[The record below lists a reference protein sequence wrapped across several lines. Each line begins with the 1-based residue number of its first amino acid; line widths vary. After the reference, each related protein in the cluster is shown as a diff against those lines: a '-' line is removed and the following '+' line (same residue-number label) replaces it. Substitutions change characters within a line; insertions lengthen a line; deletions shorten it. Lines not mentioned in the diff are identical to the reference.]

1 MGLGIKYDQGKPD
14 WYLLPLASV
23 REIVK
28 VLTIAHV
35 VKGYAE
41 YNWQLVEPRRYW
53 SALFRHLDYYQEGE
67 QYDKETG
74 LSHLA
79 HAGANI
85 LFLIWFE
92 LVKKVYLWRDA
103 DEVSVQVN
111 EPAGESIKRG
121 SVIPYERPDSVNNIP
136 YIGDSCKIDPSFW
149 NSIDFCNGG
158 SSKTDT
164 ST

>member
-1 MGLGIKYDQGKPD
+1 MSGIKHDQGKPD
-14 WYLLPLASV
+14 WYLLPLAAV

-28 VLTIAHV
+28 VLTVAHV
-35 VKGYAE
+35 VKGYPE
-41 YNWQLVEPRRYW
+41 YNWQQVEPRRYW
-53 SALFRHLDYYQEGE
+53 SALFRHLDIYQEGE

-92 LVKKVYLWRDA
+92 IVKKVYLWRDA

-111 EPAGESIKRG
+111 ESTGELNQRSPFFPDKHPDPAYSLPIAWNP
-121 SVIPYERPDSVNNIP
+121 S
-136 YIGDSCKIDPSFW
+136 KIDPSVW
-149 NSIDFCNGG
+149 DSIDICFGRID
-158 SSKTDT
+158 KTDT
-164 ST
+164 SS

>member
-1 MGLGIKYDQGKPD
+1 MKGIKHDEGKPD

-111 EPAGESIKRG
+111 EPTGESAKRKPFVLDEHFDPIDDTPFNG
-121 SVIPYERPDSVNNIP
+121 NLCAPDASFWDRV
-136 YIGDSCKIDPSFW
+136 YLCRRRSSKID
-149 NSIDFCNGG
+149 
-158 SSKTDT
+158 SS
-164 ST
+164 S